1 MLVCACMCGI
11 EGGGGSERGLLVDSY
26 SSSIL
31 EKQTDVVVHP
41 DTTRRQYGELMKL
54 SKVRIINL

>member
-1 MLVCACMCGI
+1 VLVCACMCGI
-11 EGGGGSERGLLVDSY
+11 EGGGSERGLLVDSY

-31 EKQTDVVVHP
+31 EKQTDEVVHP
-41 DTTRRQYGELMKL
+41 KHNKKTYGELMKL